1 MSLKNESKEALE
13 STKSFYREYTDD
25 MTRERFSRE
34 FHADTDRLKEL
45 YKEAIGSDV
54 DEVTGEPIALH
65 VKMGRLFKSLSM
77 RLNPTRRIVFAVS
90 LVGFAIQ
97 FLYTGFI
104 GTALLTVSFAAM
116 AMILLLELLEKLDVK
131 QEMDLAKELQVSL
144 LPPSKARIGGLEIHS
159 FANTARDVGGD
170 YVDLIETDEGLYYII
185 ADVSGKGLSA
195 ALYMIRMQ
203 ALVHL
208 LIKKDKPTPK
218 QLFIELNN
226 YIKSYRSDK
235 TFITA
240 CAAFFPKNEDYF
252 VYTRAGHNP
261 AIIYTR
267 EKDSTVELQTTG
279 FALGM
284 TKSSRLSSFMKETRI
299 AFREGDTVLF
309 YTDGLTE
316 ARNEDG
322 EEYGSS
328 RIRSLMDIYGS
339 LEAKSIVHKIQTS
352 LEAFIGNAKTVDD
365 ITFSCIRKE
374 RSGVIA
380 GTIGKARKSQ
390 KTSSHNDT
398 DQDNGQDDQNNKGS
412 KAEKVTKE

>member
-1 MSLKNESKEALE
+1 MSLKNESKETLE

-25 MTRERFSRE
+25 MTRERFTRE
-34 FHADTDRLKEL
+34 FHADTDRLMEL

-54 DEVTGEPIALH
+54 DEITGEPIPLH
-65 VKMGRLFKSLSM
+65 VKAGRLFKSLSM
-77 RLNPTRRIVFAVS
+77 RLNPTRRIVFGVS
-90 LVGFAIQ
+90 LVGFALQ
-97 FLYTGFI
+97 FLYSGFFA
-104 GTALLTVSFAAM
+104 TALLTASFAAM
-116 AMILLLELLEKLDVK
+116 VMILLLELLEKLDVK

-144 LPPSKARIGGLEIHS
+144 LPPSKARLAGLDIHS
-159 FANTARDVGGD
+159 FANTAKDVGGD

-218 QLFIELNN
+218 KLFIELNN

-252 VYTRAGHNP
+252 IHVRAGHNP
-261 AIIYTR
+261 AILYSR
-267 EKDSTVELQTTG
+267 EKDVTVELQTTG

-284 TKSSRLSSFMKETRI
+284 TKSARLDNFMKESRV
-299 AFREGDTVLF
+299 AFKEGDSVLF

-316 ARNEDG
+316 ARNMEG
-322 EEYGSS
+322 EEYGTS

-339 LEAKSIVHKIQTS
+339 LESKSIVKKIQTS
-352 LEAFIGNAKTVDD
+352 LEAFIGNTRTADD
-365 ITFSCIRKE
+365 ITFSVIRKE
-374 RSGVIA
+374 KSGIIA
-380 GTIGKARKSQ
+380 GTIGKAR
-390 KTSSHNDT
+390 TEEAPT
-398 DQDNGQDDQNNKGS
+398 D
-412 KAEKVTKE
+412 V

>member
-1 MSLKNESKEALE
+1 MSLKNESKETLE

-34 FHADTDRLKEL
+34 FHADTDRLMEL
-45 YKEAIGSDV
+45 YKDAIGSDV
-54 DEVTGEPIALH
+54 DEITGEPIPLH
-65 VKMGRLFKSLSM
+65 VKAGRLFKSLSM
-77 RLNPTRRIVFAVS
+77 RLNPTRRIVFGIS
-90 LVGFAIQ
+90 LVGFALQ
-97 FLYTGFI
+97 FLYSGFFA
-104 GTALLTVSFAAM
+104 TALLTASFAAM
-116 AMILLLELLEKLDVK
+116 VMILLLELLEKLDVK

-144 LPPSKARIGGLEIHS
+144 LPPSKARLAGLDIHS
-159 FANTARDVGGD
+159 FANTAKDVGGD

-252 VYTRAGHNP
+252 IHVRAGHNP
-261 AIIYTR
+261 AILYSR
-267 EKDSTVELQTTG
+267 DKDITVELQTTG

-284 TKSSRLSSFMKETRI
+284 TKSSRLDNFMKESRV
-299 AFREGDTVLF
+299 AFKEGDSVLF

-316 ARNEDG
+316 ARNAEG

-339 LEAKSIVHKIQTS
+339 LESKSIVKKIQTS
-352 LEAFIGNAKTVDD
+352 LEAFIGNTRTADD
-365 ITFSCIRKE
+365 ITFSVIRKE
-374 RSGVIA
+374 KSGIIA
-380 GTIGKARKSQ
+380 GTIGKA
-390 KTSSHNDT
+390 KTEEAPT
-398 DQDNGQDDQNNKGS
+398 D
-412 KAEKVTKE
+412 V